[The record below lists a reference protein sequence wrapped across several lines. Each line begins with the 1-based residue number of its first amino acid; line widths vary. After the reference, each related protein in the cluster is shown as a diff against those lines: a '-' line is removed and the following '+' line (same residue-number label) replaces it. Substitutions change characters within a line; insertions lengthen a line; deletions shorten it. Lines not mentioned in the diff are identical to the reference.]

1 MNFGVFFMKF
11 FVAPFLVLAMTLL
24 SGCLKKTSQ
33 SITDATFESLT
44 SGKNAGFRIL
54 PQTAARDALRP
65 RVIYR
70 CNDTQ
75 CGDAFQPSNEERDI
89 FIPCDAA
96 LGTSAQAPIKPYLRL
111 VGEGEKRVLIEKE
124 AHKTACQQPVGF
136 EKLVAEGVPT
146 GPKVIQGAPT
156 CRVFKRDKVACEAN
170 AGLGCKWLTHPSRN
184 GDPSGGECIGVLRNN
199 GSLVN
204 DPNLPGNFQ
213 NLSGQKPA
221 AVWSDPS
228 AYRPSGA
235 AAPSNLK

>member
-1 MNFGVFFMKF
+1 LNFGVFFMKF

-156 CRVFKRDKVACEAN
+156 CRVFKR
-170 AGLGCKWLTHPSRN
+170 LTHPSRN